1 MLIVSDLMT
10 TQVFT
15 LLESDS
21 LYTARQIMEMAR
33 VRHVPIVDAKDSFIG
48 LITHRDML
56 AVAVSKLS
64 DIAPSTQDELD
75 AGIPLREIMRTDVAR
90 VSSDT
95 QLRDAAQ
102 MLLDHK
108 YGCLPVVDNGKL
120 VGIVTKYDITNR
132 LNQAA
137 PEWRRRPI
145 DKIPIQV
152 VMTEKP
158 LTIFP
163 DATMP
168 QAAEL
173 LIENDISGLPV
184 ERDGEIVGM
193 ITTRDMVK
201 YFSEQD
207 LKATV
212 GDMMS
217 RNVLRVH
224 RHHTIGH
231 VLEEMNVQGQSRAL
245 VYEDNT
251 TPVGIVT
258 RSGLTFSEIM
268 GPKDEMETKN
278 IKMTRKESTAGR
290 KQYRYVKQMP
300 FVAEDIMTSPIF
312 TIGSEIK
319 AVQASQ
325 TLVEKNIIGMP
336 VMDQNEV
343 VGYFSADEIITEVGR
358 WK

>member
-1 MLIVSDLMT
+1 MIIEKVKDYMSAPINVIERNET
-10 TQVFT
+10 IQ
-15 LLESDS
+15 
-21 LYTARQIMEMAR
+21 TARNLMFKYA
-33 VRHVPIVDAKDSFIG
+33 IG
-48 LITHRDML
+48 R
-56 AVAVSKLS
+56 
-64 DIAPSTQDELD
+64 
-75 AGIPLREIMRTDVAR
+75 
-90 VSSDT
+90 
-95 QLRDAAQ
+95 
-102 MLLDHK
+102 
-108 YGCLPVVDNGKL
+108 LPVMDNGKL

-158 LTIFP
+158 ITIFP

-184 ERDGEIVGM
+184 EREGEIVGM
-193 ITTRDMVK
+193 ITSRDMVK

-207 LKATV
+207 IKATV
-212 GDMMS
+212 GDLMS
-217 RNVLRVH
+217 KNLLNVH

-231 VLEEMNVQGQSRAL
+231 VLEEMNVQGVSRAL

-258 RSGLTFSEIM
+258 RSGLTFSGMM

-278 IKMTRKESTAGR
+278 IKMTRKESAAGR

-300 FVAEDIMTSPIF
+300 FVAEDVMTSPVF
-312 TIGSEIK
+312 SLSPELK
-319 AVQASQ
+319 AVEASK
-325 TLVEKNIIGMP
+325 TLAEKHIIGMP
-336 VMDQNEV
+336 VMENNEV
-343 VGYFSADEIITEVGR
+343 VGYFSADEIITEIGR

>member
-1 MLIVSDLMT
+1 MSSPINVIERNEPI
-10 TQVFT
+10 Q
-15 LLESDS
+15 
-21 LYTARQIMEMAR
+21 MAR
-33 VRHVPIVDAKDSFIG
+33 NMMFKYSIG
-48 LITHRDML
+48 R
-56 AVAVSKLS
+56 
-64 DIAPSTQDELD
+64 
-75 AGIPLREIMRTDVAR
+75 
-90 VSSDT
+90 
-95 QLRDAAQ
+95 
-102 MLLDHK
+102 
-108 YGCLPVVDNGKL
+108 LPVLDNGKL

-158 LTIFP
+158 ITIFP

-207 LKATV
+207 IKATV
-212 GDMMS
+212 GDLMS
-217 RNVLRVH
+217 KNILNVH

-231 VLEEMNVQGQSRAL
+231 VLEEMNVQGVSRAL
-245 VYEDNT
+245 VYEDNE

-258 RSGLTFSEIM
+258 RSGLTFSEMM
-268 GPKDEMETKN
+268 GPKDGMETKN
-278 IKMTRKESTAGR
+278 IKMTRKESAAGR

-312 TIGSEIK
+312 SLSPEIK
-319 AVQASQ
+319 AVEASK
-325 TLVEKNIIGMP
+325 TLEEKHIIGMP
-336 VMDQNEV
+336 VLENNEV
-343 VGYFSADEIITEVGR
+343 VGYFSADEIITEIGR

>member
-1 MLIVSDLMT
+1 MIIKKVKDYMSAPIYVIERNEPIQRARNLM
-10 TQVFT
+10 FK
-15 LLESDS
+15 
-21 LYTARQIMEMAR
+21 YG
-33 VRHVPIVDAKDSFIG
+33 IG
-48 LITHRDML
+48 RLPVM
-56 AVAVSKLS
+56 
-64 DIAPSTQDELD
+64 D
-75 AGIPLREIMRTDVAR
+75 AGL
-90 VSSDT
+90 
-95 QLRDAAQ
+95 
-102 MLLDHK
+102 
-108 YGCLPVVDNGKL
+108 L

-145 DKIPIQV
+145 DKVPIQV

-173 LIENDISGLPV
+173 LIENGISGLPV

-193 ITTRDMVK
+193 ITSRDMMK

-212 GDMMS
+212 GDLMNK
-217 RNVLRVH
+217 NVLRVH

-245 VYEDNT
+245 VYEDNA

-336 VMDQNEV
+336 VMDNNEV

>member
-1 MLIVSDLMT
+1 M
-10 TQVFT
+10 
-15 LLESDS
+15 
-21 LYTARQIMEMAR
+21 
-33 VRHVPIVDAKDSFIG
+33 
-48 LITHRDML
+48 
-56 AVAVSKLS
+56 
-64 DIAPSTQDELD
+64 DE
-75 AGIPLREIMRTDVAR
+75 GR
-90 VSSDT
+90 
-95 QLRDAAQ
+95 
-102 MLLDHK
+102 
-108 YGCLPVVDNGKL
+108 L

-145 DKIPIQV
+145 DKVPIQV

-158 LTIFP
+158 ITIFP

-184 ERDGEIVGM
+184 ERDSQIAGM
-193 ITTRDMVK
+193 ITSRDMMR

-207 LKATV
+207 IKATV
-212 GDMMS
+212 GDLMT
-217 RNVLRVH
+217 RNILGVH

-245 VYEDNT
+245 VYEDNN

-290 KQYRYVKQMP
+290 KQYRYIKQMP
-300 FVAEDIMTSPIF
+300 FVAEDIMTAPIF
-312 TIGSEIK
+312 TIGAEEK
-319 AVQASQ
+319 AVVASHM
-325 TLVEKNIIGMP
+325 LVEKSIIGMP
-336 VMDQNEV
+336 VVDKDEV
-343 VGYFSADEIITEVGR
+343 VGYFSADEIIAEIGR

>member
-1 MLIVSDLMT
+1 MIIKKVKDYMSSPINVIERNEPI
-10 TQVFT
+10 Q
-15 LLESDS
+15 
-21 LYTARQIMEMAR
+21 MAR
-33 VRHVPIVDAKDSFIG
+33 NLMFKYSIG
-48 LITHRDML
+48 R
-56 AVAVSKLS
+56 
-64 DIAPSTQDELD
+64 
-75 AGIPLREIMRTDVAR
+75 
-90 VSSDT
+90 
-95 QLRDAAQ
+95 
-102 MLLDHK
+102 
-108 YGCLPVVDNGKL
+108 LPVMDNGKL

-158 LTIFP
+158 ITIFP

-207 LKATV
+207 IKATV
-212 GDMMS
+212 GDLMS
-217 RNVLRVH
+217 KNILNVH

-231 VLEEMNVQGQSRAL
+231 VLEEMNVQGVSRAL

-258 RSGLTFSEIM
+258 RSGLTFSEMM

-278 IKMTRKESTAGR
+278 IKMTRKESAAGR

-312 TIGSEIK
+312 SLSPEIK
-319 AVQASQ
+319 AVEASK
-325 TLVEKNIIGMP
+325 TLEEKHIIGMP
-336 VMDQNEV
+336 VMENNEV
-343 VGYFSADEIITEVGR
+343 VGYFSADEIITEIGR

>member
-1 MLIVSDLMT
+1 MIIKKVKDYMSTPIYVIERNEPIQRARNLM
-10 TQVFT
+10 F
-15 LLESDS
+15 
-21 LYTARQIMEMAR
+21 
-33 VRHVPIVDAKDSFIG
+33 
-48 LITHRDML
+48 
-56 AVAVSKLS
+56 
-64 DIAPSTQDELD
+64 
-75 AGIPLREIMRTDVAR
+75 
-90 VSSDT
+90 
-95 QLRDAAQ
+95 
-102 MLLDHK
+102 K
-108 YGCLPVVDNGKL
+108 YGIGRLPVLDGGKL
-120 VGIVTKYDITNR
+120 AGIVTKYDITNR

-145 DKIPIQV
+145 DKVPIQV

-158 LTIFP
+158 ITIFP
-163 DATMP
+163 EATMP

-173 LIENDISGLPV
+173 MLDNEVSGLPV

-193 ITTRDMVK
+193 ITTRDMMK

-207 LKATV
+207 ILATV
-212 GDMMS
+212 GDLMT
-217 RNVLRVH
+217 RNVLKVH

-251 TPVGIVT
+251 RPVGIVT

-278 IKMTRKESTAGR
+278 IKMTRKESLAGR

-300 FVAEDIMTSPIF
+300 FVAEDIMTAPIF
-312 TIGSEIK
+312 SISASEK
-319 AVQASQ
+319 AVSAARQ
-325 TLVEKNIIGMP
+325 LVDKSIIGMP
-336 VMDQNEV
+336 VMENEDV
-343 VGYFSADEIITEVGR
+343 VGYFSADEIIAEIGR

>member
-1 MLIVSDLMT
+1 MIIKNVKDYMSAPIYVIERNEPIQRARNLM
-10 TQVFT
+10 F
-15 LLESDS
+15 
-21 LYTARQIMEMAR
+21 
-33 VRHVPIVDAKDSFIG
+33 
-48 LITHRDML
+48 
-56 AVAVSKLS
+56 
-64 DIAPSTQDELD
+64 
-75 AGIPLREIMRTDVAR
+75 
-90 VSSDT
+90 
-95 QLRDAAQ
+95 
-102 MLLDHK
+102 K
-108 YGCLPVVDNGKL
+108 YGVGRLPVMDDGKL

-145 DKIPIQV
+145 DKVPIQV

-158 LTIFP
+158 VTIFP

-173 LIENDISGLPV
+173 LIENGISGLPV

-193 ITTRDMVK
+193 ITSRDMMK

-212 GDMMS
+212 GDLMNK
-217 RNVLRVH
+217 NVLRVH

-245 VYEDNT
+245 VYEDNA

-258 RSGLTFSEIM
+258 RSGLTFSKIM

-336 VMDQNEV
+336 VMHNDEV
-343 VGYFSADEIITEVGR
+343 VGYFSADEIITEIGR

>member
-1 MLIVSDLMT
+1 MIIKKVKDYMSAPIHVIERNEPI
-10 TQVFT
+10 Q
-15 LLESDS
+15 
-21 LYTARQIMEMAR
+21 TARNMM
-33 VRHVPIVDAKDSFIG
+33 F
-48 LITHRDML
+48 
-56 AVAVSKLS
+56 
-64 DIAPSTQDELD
+64 
-75 AGIPLREIMRTDVAR
+75 
-90 VSSDT
+90 
-95 QLRDAAQ
+95 
-102 MLLDHK
+102 K
-108 YGCLPVVDNGKL
+108 YGIGRLPVMDGGKL
-120 VGIVTKYDITNR
+120 GGIVTKYDITNR
-132 LNQAA
+132 LNQAS

-145 DKIPIQV
+145 DKVPIQV

-158 LTIFP
+158 ITIFP

-173 LIENDISGLPV
+173 LLENGISGLPV

-193 ITTRDMVK
+193 ITSRDMMK

-217 RNVLRVH
+217 KDVLRVH

-231 VLEEMNVQGQSRAL
+231 VLEEMNLQGQSRAL
-245 VYEDNT
+245 VYEDNM

-258 RSGLTFSEIM
+258 RSGLTFSEMM

-312 TIGSEIK
+312 TIGSEVK
-319 AVQASQ
+319 AVQASK

-336 VMDQNEV
+336 VIDNNEV
-343 VGYFSADEIITEVGR
+343 IGYFSADEVITEIGR

>member
-1 MLIVSDLMT
+1 MIKKVKDYMSAPIYVIERNEPIQRARNLM
-10 TQVFT
+10 FK
-15 LLESDS
+15 
-21 LYTARQIMEMAR
+21 YA
-33 VRHVPIVDAKDSFIG
+33 IG
-48 LITHRDML
+48 R
-56 AVAVSKLS
+56 
-64 DIAPSTQDELD
+64 
-75 AGIPLREIMRTDVAR
+75 
-90 VSSDT
+90 
-95 QLRDAAQ
+95 
-102 MLLDHK
+102 
-108 YGCLPVVDNGKL
+108 LPVMDAGKL

-132 LNQAA
+132 LNQAS

-145 DKIPIQV
+145 DKVPIQV

-168 QAAEL
+168 QAAEI
-173 LIENDISGLPV
+173 LIENGISGLPV

-193 ITTRDMVK
+193 ITSRDIMK

-231 VLEEMNVQGQSRAL
+231 VLEEMNVQGQGRAL

-278 IKMTRKESTAGR
+278 VKMTRKESPAGR

-336 VMDQNEV
+336 VMDKNEV
-343 VGYFSADEIITEVGR
+343 VGYFSADEIIAEVGR

>member
-1 MLIVSDLMT
+1 MIIKKVKDYMNAPIYVIERNEPILRARNLM
-10 TQVFT
+10 F
-15 LLESDS
+15 
-21 LYTARQIMEMAR
+21 
-33 VRHVPIVDAKDSFIG
+33 
-48 LITHRDML
+48 
-56 AVAVSKLS
+56 
-64 DIAPSTQDELD
+64 
-75 AGIPLREIMRTDVAR
+75 
-90 VSSDT
+90 
-95 QLRDAAQ
+95 
-102 MLLDHK
+102 K
-108 YGCLPVVDNGKL
+108 YGIGRLPVMDEGRL

-145 DKIPIQV
+145 DKVPIQV

-158 LTIFP
+158 ITIFP

-173 LIENDISGLPV
+173 LIENNISGLPV
-184 ERDGEIVGM
+184 ERDSQIAGM
-193 ITTRDMVK
+193 ITSRDMMR

-207 LKATV
+207 IKATV
-212 GDMMS
+212 GDLMT
-217 RNVLRVH
+217 RNILGVH

-245 VYEDNT
+245 VYEDSNM
-251 TPVGIVT
+251 PVGIVT

-278 IKMTRKESTAGR
+278 IKMTRKDSTAGR
-290 KQYRYVKQMP
+290 KQYRYVKQVP

-312 TIGSEIK
+312 TIGAEEK
-319 AVQASQ
+319 AVAASRM
-325 TLVEKNIIGMP
+325 LVDKSIIGMP
-336 VMDQNEV
+336 VLDKDEV
-343 VGYFSADEIITEVGR
+343 VGYFSADEIIAEIGR

>member
-1 MLIVSDLMT
+1 MIIKKVKDYMSAPIYVIERNENIQRARNLM
-10 TQVFT
+10 FK
-15 LLESDS
+15 
-21 LYTARQIMEMAR
+21 YA
-33 VRHVPIVDAKDSFIG
+33 IG
-48 LITHRDML
+48 R
-56 AVAVSKLS
+56 
-64 DIAPSTQDELD
+64 
-75 AGIPLREIMRTDVAR
+75 
-90 VSSDT
+90 
-95 QLRDAAQ
+95 
-102 MLLDHK
+102 
-108 YGCLPVVDNGKL
+108 LPVMDGGKL

-132 LNQAA
+132 LNQAS

-145 DKIPIQV
+145 DKVPIQV

-158 LTIFP
+158 ITIFP

-173 LIENDISGLPV
+173 LIENGISGLPV

-193 ITTRDMVK
+193 ITSRDMMK

-207 LKATV
+207 IKATV
-212 GDMMS
+212 GDLMS
-217 RNVLRVH
+217 KNVLRVH

-245 VYEDNT
+245 VYEDNE

-258 RSGLTFSEIM
+258 RSGLTFSDIM

-312 TIGSEIK
+312 TIGSEVK

-336 VMDQNEV
+336 VLDKNEV

>member
-1 MLIVSDLMT
+1 
-10 TQVFT
+10 
-15 LLESDS
+15 
-21 LYTARQIMEMAR
+21 
-33 VRHVPIVDAKDSFIG
+33 
-48 LITHRDML
+48 
-56 AVAVSKLS
+56 
-64 DIAPSTQDELD
+64 
-75 AGIPLREIMRTDVAR
+75 
-90 VSSDT
+90 
-95 QLRDAAQ
+95 
-102 MLLDHK
+102 
-108 YGCLPVVDNGKL
+108 
-120 VGIVTKYDITNR
+120 
-132 LNQAA
+132 
-137 PEWRRRPI
+137 
-145 DKIPIQV
+145 
-152 VMTEKP
+152 
-158 LTIFP
+158 
-163 DATMP
+163 
-168 QAAEL
+168 
-173 LIENDISGLPV
+173 
-184 ERDGEIVGM
+184 M
-193 ITTRDMVK
+193 ITSRDIMK

>member
-1 MLIVSDLMT
+1 MIIKKVKDYMSSPIYVIERNENIQRARNLM
-10 TQVFT
+10 FK
-15 LLESDS
+15 
-21 LYTARQIMEMAR
+21 YG
-33 VRHVPIVDAKDSFIG
+33 IG
-48 LITHRDML
+48 RLPVM
-56 AVAVSKLS
+56 
-64 DIAPSTQDELD
+64 D
-75 AGIPLREIMRTDVAR
+75 AGL
-90 VSSDT
+90 
-95 QLRDAAQ
+95 
-102 MLLDHK
+102 
-108 YGCLPVVDNGKL
+108 L

-145 DKIPIQV
+145 DKVPIQV

-158 LTIFP
+158 ITIFP

-168 QAAEL
+168 QAAVL
-173 LIENDISGLPV
+173 LLENGINGLPV

-193 ITTRDMVK
+193 ITSRDIMK

>member
-1 MLIVSDLMT
+1 MIIKKVKDYMSAPIYVIERNEPIQRARNLM
-10 TQVFT
+10 F
-15 LLESDS
+15 
-21 LYTARQIMEMAR
+21 
-33 VRHVPIVDAKDSFIG
+33 
-48 LITHRDML
+48 
-56 AVAVSKLS
+56 
-64 DIAPSTQDELD
+64 
-75 AGIPLREIMRTDVAR
+75 
-90 VSSDT
+90 
-95 QLRDAAQ
+95 
-102 MLLDHK
+102 K
-108 YGCLPVVDNGKL
+108 YGIGRLPVMEDGRL

-145 DKIPIQV
+145 DKVPIQV

-158 LTIFP
+158 ITIFP

-184 ERDGEIVGM
+184 EREGQIAGM
-193 ITTRDMVK
+193 ITSRDMMR

-207 LKATV
+207 IKATV
-212 GDMMS
+212 GDLMT
-217 RNVLRVH
+217 RNILGVH

-245 VYEDNT
+245 VYEDSNM
-251 TPVGIVT
+251 PVGIVT

-278 IKMTRKESTAGR
+278 IKMTRKDSTAGR
-290 KQYRYVKQMP
+290 KQYRYVKEVP
-300 FVAEDIMTSPIF
+300 FVAEDIMTAPIF
-312 TIGSEIK
+312 SIGVEEK
-319 AVQASQ
+319 AVAASRM
-325 TLVEKNIIGMP
+325 LVEKNIIGMP
-336 VMDQNEV
+336 VLDRDEV
-343 VGYFSADEIITEVGR
+343 VGYFSADEIITEIGR

>member
-1 MLIVSDLMT
+1 MIIKKVKDYMNAPIYVIERNEPIQRARNLM
-10 TQVFT
+10 F
-15 LLESDS
+15 
-21 LYTARQIMEMAR
+21 
-33 VRHVPIVDAKDSFIG
+33 
-48 LITHRDML
+48 
-56 AVAVSKLS
+56 
-64 DIAPSTQDELD
+64 
-75 AGIPLREIMRTDVAR
+75 
-90 VSSDT
+90 
-95 QLRDAAQ
+95 
-102 MLLDHK
+102 K
-108 YGCLPVVDNGKL
+108 YGIGRLPVMDEGRL

-145 DKIPIQV
+145 DKVPIQV

-158 LTIFP
+158 ITIFP

-173 LIENDISGLPV
+173 LIENNISGLPV
-184 ERDGEIVGM
+184 ERDSQIAGM
-193 ITTRDMVK
+193 ITSRDMMR

-207 LKATV
+207 IKATV
-212 GDMMS
+212 GDLMT
-217 RNVLRVH
+217 RNILGVH

-245 VYEDNT
+245 VYEDSNM
-251 TPVGIVT
+251 PVGIVT

-278 IKMTRKESTAGR
+278 IKMTRKDSTAGR
-290 KQYRYVKQMP
+290 KQYRYVKQVP

-312 TIGSEIK
+312 TIGAEEK
-319 AVQASQ
+319 AVAASRM
-325 TLVEKNIIGMP
+325 LVDKSIIGMP
-336 VMDQNEV
+336 VLDKDEV
-343 VGYFSADEIITEVGR
+343 VGYFSADEIIAEIGR

>member
-1 MLIVSDLMT
+1 MIMKKVKDYMSAPIYVIERNEPIQRARNLM
-10 TQVFT
+10 FKY
-15 LLESDS
+15 S
-21 LYTARQIMEMAR
+21 
-33 VRHVPIVDAKDSFIG
+33 IG
-48 LITHRDML
+48 R
-56 AVAVSKLS
+56 
-64 DIAPSTQDELD
+64 
-75 AGIPLREIMRTDVAR
+75 
-90 VSSDT
+90 
-95 QLRDAAQ
+95 
-102 MLLDHK
+102 
-108 YGCLPVVDNGKL
+108 LPVMDEGRL

-145 DKIPIQV
+145 DNVPIQV

-158 LTIFP
+158 ITIFP

-184 ERDGEIVGM
+184 ERDSQIAGM
-193 ITTRDMVK
+193 ITSRDMMR

-207 LKATV
+207 IKATV
-212 GDMMS
+212 GDLMT
-217 RNVLRVH
+217 RNILGVH

-245 VYEDNT
+245 VYEDNN

-278 IKMTRKESTAGR
+278 IKMTRKDSTAGR
-290 KQYRYVKQMP
+290 KQYRYVKQVP

-312 TIGSEIK
+312 TIGAEEK
-319 AVQASQ
+319 AVAASRM
-325 TLVEKNIIGMP
+325 LVDKSIIGMP
-336 VMDQNEV
+336 VLDKDEV
-343 VGYFSADEIITEVGR
+343 VGYFSADEIIAEIGR